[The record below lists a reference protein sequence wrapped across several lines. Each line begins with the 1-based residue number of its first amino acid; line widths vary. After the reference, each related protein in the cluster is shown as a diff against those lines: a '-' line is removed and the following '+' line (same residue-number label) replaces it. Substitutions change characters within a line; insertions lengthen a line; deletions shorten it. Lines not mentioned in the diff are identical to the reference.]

1 MNHIVDPST
10 NVDRSVDSS
19 VSTTL
24 TPEVN
29 INTATAEAA
38 VSTTLDVLPSVPE
51 PGNTAIKEDS
61 VSTTKEAIST
71 TLDVSSSVP
80 EQGKLATD
88 NTKPAPVGQ
97 PFLFSQLIQN
107 MISPCVHLATKKIK
121 SGSIVIGLKTKI
133 GNAGYTTM
141 QKKMQLFVLLA

>member
-10 NVDRSVDSS
+10 NVDGSVDSS

-29 INTATAEAA
+29 INTATTEAA

-51 PGNTAIKEDS
+51 PGNTAIEEDS

-71 TLDVSSSVP
+71 TLDVFLSKESWPLIIQNLLLLV
-80 EQGKLATD
+80 
-88 NTKPAPVGQ
+88 N
-97 PFLFSQLIQN
+97 LFSQLIQN

>member
-29 INTATAEAA
+29 INTATTEAA

-97 PFLFSQLIQN
+97 PF
-107 MISPCVHLATKKIK
+107 
-121 SGSIVIGLKTKI
+121 
-133 GNAGYTTM
+133 
-141 QKKMQLFVLLA
+141 